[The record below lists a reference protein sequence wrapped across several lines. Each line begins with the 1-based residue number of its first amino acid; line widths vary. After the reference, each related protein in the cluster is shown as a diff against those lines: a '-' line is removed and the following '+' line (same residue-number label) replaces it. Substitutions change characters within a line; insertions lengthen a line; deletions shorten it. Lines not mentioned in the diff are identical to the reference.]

1 MAIQTPF
8 AHLHLHTQYSLLDG
22 LNRIDEVLARAAS
35 LSQPAM
41 AMTDHGNMHGAVQFY
56 TAAHKAGVKPI
67 IGCELYVTPT
77 SRFDRTPVAQG
88 GSGSYHL
95 TVLAANNKG
104 YRNLCRLVSLAFREG
119 FYFKP
124 RVDHE
129 LLEELNEG
137 LIVLSGCLGSELG
150 QAALKDQLDV
160 AQERAEFYARVF
172 GDRYYLEVQPHPIA
186 EQRKLNELCTDIG
199 KEKGIRVVAST
210 DCHYLSADDHFAQ
223 EVLMCISTG
232 KQVTDPDRLRHEG
245 LSLHLKSG
253 DEMRQEFADYRYTD
267 EALSNTLEIAE
278 RCNVEFD
285 FSTYYMPKFDPPEG
299 RTLEEMMEEN
309 AREGLRARLDVIQ
322 KLSENEIEEQVYW
335 DRLDSEISLIHKM
348 GFAGYFLVVAD
359 FIVWAKE
366 NGVPVGP
373 GRGSAA
379 GSLVAYA
386 MQITELDPI
395 EHKLLFERFLNPERV
410 SLPDIDVDFCI
421 RGRDRVIHYVVEKYG
436 KENVAQIATFGTL
449 KAKAA
454 IKDVGRALGKSY
466 AETDRIAQLVPAPRQ
481 GFDFSLE
488 EAIKMEPK
496 LKAYAEG
503 EGEELISLALKV
515 EGLTRHSST
524 HAAGVVIGDR
534 PLTEFLPMMVD
545 KEGNDVTQFSMKDAE
560 KIGLVKFDFLGLKT
574 LTVIYTALRLIEEAR
589 GEEVVLET
597 LPLNDPPTYEM
608 LCQGKTTGVFQ
619 LESSGITE
627 MTMRLRPNSFD
638 DLVAILALYRPGPLD
653 SGMAEH
659 YIERKNGRE
668 ETEYLH
674 PLMEDILSDTYGI
687 ILYQEQ
693 IMQLA
698 RELAGYSLAE
708 ADLLRRAMGKKI
720 PEEMA
725 KQRTR
730 FMEGAIERK
739 IDERPAT
746 EIFDQMET
754 FARYG
759 FNRSHSAA
767 YALVSFQT
775 AYLKAHYPV
784 EFLAA
789 LMSLEMG
796 DSDKTLKNL
805 NECRKQKIEVLPPD
819 VNSSVAS
826 FSVQDGCIRYGLSA
840 VKGVGEKA
848 VEVIVE
854 ARNDGG
860 DFQSI
865 EDFVER
871 VDLKTINRRVLESFI
886 KCGAFDSCGDT
897 RHSMMDRLDDIIR
910 AGQLFQREKDTNQ
923 IGLFGSGKEDKSIP
937 RRVRDLPE
945 WPTNQRLA
953 FEREALG
960 FYISGHPLAKY
971 SELLTSIG
979 ARPVA
984 KLKEYTQSAQVK
996 IGGVITALRLRNTKK
1011 GDRYASF
1018 LFEDP
1023 SGSIES
1029 LAWPDTYRSIASL
1042 MVADEP
1048 LVASGRLDVTD
1059 ERMNFIVE
1067 SMESIFAC
1075 REKTASRGVLRLK
1088 GTDSTK
1094 ERLERIER
1102 LFRTHPGQCPVE
1114 VWIEN
1119 GAGAVAIQLKDEN
1132 ENPVLIEITEDLCD
1146 GAEQIFGRPV
1156 LSFQS

>member
-1 MAIQTPF
+1 MSEIPF

-22 LNRIDEVLARAAS
+22 LNRIDEVLKRAAG
-35 LSQPAM
+35 LSQPAI
-41 AMTDHGNMHGAVQFY
+41 AITDHGNMHGAVQFY
-56 TAAHKAGVKPI
+56 SSAQKAGIKPI
-67 IGCELYVTPT
+67 IGCELYVTSG
-77 SRFDRTPVAQG
+77 SRFDKIPVGHG
-88 GSGSYHL
+88 GEGSYHL
-95 TVLAANNKG
+95 TVLAASKEG
-104 YRNLCRLVSLAFREG
+104 YKNLCRLVSLAYREG

-129 LLEELNEG
+129 LLQRYSDG

-150 QAALKDQLDV
+150 QAALNEQLDV
-160 AQERAEFYARVF
+160 ARERVDFYAKTF

-186 EQRKLNELCTDIG
+186 EQRKLNSLVSELARD
-199 KEKGIRVVAST
+199 KGIPIVAST

-232 KQVTDPDRLRHEG
+232 KQITDPDRIRHVG
-245 LSLHLKSG
+245 LTLHLKTGTEMYKEFG
-253 DEMRQEFADYRYTD
+253 DFKYVD
-267 EALSNTLEIAE
+267 EALRNTVEIGE

-285 FSTYYMPKFDPPEG
+285 FSTYYMPKFDPPKG
-299 RTLEEMMEEN
+299 KTLEELMEQD
-309 AREGLRARLDVIQ
+309 AREGLLTRLELIRQGKDDF
-322 KLSENEIEEQVYW
+322 SEQPYW
-335 DRLDSEISLIHKM
+335 DRLDEELALINKM
-348 GFAGYFLVVAD
+348 GFAGYFLVVSD

-366 NGVPVGP
+366 NNIPVGP

-386 MQITELDPI
+386 LQITELDPI

-421 RGRDRVIHYVVEKYG
+421 NGRDKVIHYVVDKYG

-466 AETDRIAQLVPAPRQ
+466 AETDKVAQLVPAPRQ

-496 LKAYAEG
+496 LKAYAES
-503 EGEELISLALKV
+503 EGEELITLAMKV

-545 KEGNDVTQFSMKDAE
+545 KEGNDVTQFSMKDVE

-574 LTVIYTALRLIEEAR
+574 LTVIYTALRLISEGR
-589 GEEVVLET
+589 GEDVDLSS
-597 LPLNDPPTYEM
+597 LPLNDKATYEM
-608 LCQGKTTGVFQ
+608 LCAGKTTGVFQ

-627 MTMRLRPNSFD
+627 MTMRLKPTGFD

-674 PLMEDILSDTYGI
+674 PLMEDILADTYGI

-725 KQRTR
+725 AQRTR
-730 FMEGAIERK
+730 FMEGALEKK
-739 IDERPAT
+739 IDEKAAK

-767 YALVSFQT
+767 YALISFQT
-775 AYLKAHYPV
+775 AYLKAHFPV
-784 EFLAA
+784 EFMAA
-789 LMSLEMG
+789 LMSLEMD

-805 NECRKQKIEVLPPD
+805 NECRKQKITVLPPD
-819 VNSSVAS
+819 VNLSLSD
-826 FSVQDGCIRYGLSA
+826 FSVQESCIRYGLSA

-848 VEVIVE
+848 VEVVVA
-854 ARNDGG
+854 ARSEGG
-860 DFQSI
+860 EFQSL

-871 VDLKTINRRVLESFI
+871 VDLKTINRRVLESFV
-886 KCGAFDSCGDT
+886 KCGAFDSCGEN
-897 RHSMMDRLDDIIR
+897 RRSMFERLDDVIR
-910 AGQLFQREKDTNQ
+910 AGQLLQREQDTNQ
-923 IGLFGSGKEDKSIP
+923 IGLFGGDEVMQSIP
-937 RRVRDLPE
+937 RKSINHPE
-945 WPTNQRLA
+945 WPTNKRLA

-960 FYISGHPLAKY
+960 FYISGHPLSKY
-971 SELLTSIG
+971 TEMLLSIG
-979 ARPVA
+979 ARPVGELK
-984 KLKEYTQSAQVK
+984 KLATGSQVRV
-996 IGGVITALRLRNTKK
+996 GGVITALRLRNTKK

-1023 SGSIES
+1023 SGSIDS
-1029 LAWPDTYRSIASL
+1029 IAWPDTYRNIASL

-1048 LVASGRLDVTD
+1048 LVATGRLDITD
-1059 ERMNFIVE
+1059 ERANFIVD
-1067 SMESIFAC
+1067 SMESIFDC
-1075 REKTASRGVLRLK
+1075 REKSASKGVMKLSQK
-1088 GTDSTK
+1088 EPTK
-1094 ERLERIER
+1094 ERLQALVGMFASYPGDCPIEMM
-1102 LFRTHPGQCPVE
+1102 
-1114 VWIEN
+1114 IEFET
-1119 GAGAVAIQLKDEN
+1119 GEIAIQLKDEN
-1132 ENPVLIEITEDLCD
+1132 ENPILVQITEDLCD
-1146 GAEQIFGRPV
+1146 EAEQIFGRPV

>member
-1 MAIQTPF
+1 MTSTPF

-22 LNRIDEVLARAAS
+22 LNKIGDVLERAAS
-35 LSQPAM
+35 LSQPA
-41 AMTDHGNMHGAVQFY
+41 AAITDHGNMHGAVQFY
-56 TAAHKAGVKPI
+56 SAARKAGVKPI
-67 IGCELYVTPT
+67 IGCELYVTT
-77 SRFDRTPVAQG
+77 SSRFDRTSVSQG
-88 GSGSYHL
+88 GEGTYHL
-95 TVLAANNKG
+95 TVLASNDVG
-104 YRNLCRLVSLAFREG
+104 YKNLCRLVSLAYREG

-129 LLEELNEG
+129 LLQEYSEG

-150 QAALKDQLDV
+150 QCALNEQLDIARDRV
-160 AQERAEFYARVF
+160 DFYAKTF

-186 EQRKLNELCTDIG
+186 EQRKLNELGADIA
-199 KEKGIRVVAST
+199 KDKGIAVVAST
-210 DCHYLSADDHFAQ
+210 DCHYLQEDDHFAQ

-232 KQVTDPDRLRHEG
+232 KQITDPDRLRHVG
-245 LSLHLKSG
+245 IKLHLKSG
-253 DEMRQEFADYRYTD
+253 DEMLDEFAGFKYTD
-267 EALSNTLEIAE
+267 EAVKNTIEIAE
-278 RCNVEFD
+278 RCNLEFD
-285 FSTYYMPKFDPPEG
+285 FDTYYMPRFDSPEEA
-299 RTLEEMMEEN
+299 TLEQLMEKDS
-309 AREGLRARLDVIQ
+309 REGLKARLAEIRELNEDKEIDEDAYWAR
-322 KLSENEIEEQVYW
+322 LESEME
-335 DRLDSEISLIHKM
+335 LINKM

-366 NGVPVGP
+366 NNIPVGP

-421 RGRDRVIHYVVEKYG
+421 NGRDQVIKYVVEKYG
-436 KENVAQIATFGTL
+436 KEKVAQIATFGTL

-466 AETDRIAQLVPAPRQ
+466 AETDRVAQLVPAPRQ
-481 GFDFSLE
+481 GFDFSLK
-488 EAIKMEPK
+488 EAIDMEPK
-496 LKAYAEG
+496 LKSYANG
-503 EGEELISLALKV
+503 EGEELISLAMKV

-545 KEGNDVTQFSMKDAE
+545 KDGNDVTQFSMKDVE

-574 LTVIYTALRLIEEAR
+574 LTVIHTALRLLSESQ
-589 GEEVVLET
+589 GKEVDLSK
-597 LPLNDPPTYEM
+597 LSLNDKATYQM
-608 LCQGKTTGVFQ
+608 LCEGKTTGVFQ

-668 ETEYLH
+668 KTEYLH

-725 KQRTR
+725 KQRSR
-730 FMEGAIERK
+730 FMKGALAK
-739 IDERPAT
+739 DIDESAAT

-767 YALVSFQT
+767 YALISFHT

-784 EFLAA
+784 EFMAA
-789 LMSLEMG
+789 LMTLEMD

-805 NECRKQKIEVLPPD
+805 NECRKQSITVLPPD
-819 VNSSVAS
+819 VNSSLSS
-826 FSVQDGCIRYGLSA
+826 FSVQDQSIRYGLSA

-848 VEVIVE
+848 VEAVVS
-854 ARNDGG
+854 ARDEEGA
-860 DFQSI
+860 FQSI
-865 EDFVER
+865 ENFVER
-871 VDLKTINRRVLESFI
+871 VDLKTINRRVLESFV
-886 KCGAFDSCGDT
+886 KCGAFDSCSD
-897 RHSMMDRLDDIIR
+897 
-910 AGQLFQREKDTNQ
+910 N
-923 IGLFGSGKEDKSIP
+923 
-937 RRVRDLPE
+937 
-945 WPTNQRLA
+945 
-953 FEREALG
+953 
-960 FYISGHPLAKY
+960 
-971 SELLTSIG
+971 
-979 ARPVA
+979 
-984 KLKEYTQSAQVK
+984 
-996 IGGVITALRLRNTKK
+996 
-1011 GDRYASF
+1011 
-1018 LFEDP
+1018 
-1023 SGSIES
+1023 
-1029 LAWPDTYRSIASL
+1029 RS
-1042 MVADEP
+1042 P
-1048 LVASGRLDVTD
+1048 
-1059 ERMNFIVE
+1059 
-1067 SMESIFAC
+1067 
-1075 REKTASRGVLRLK
+1075 
-1088 GTDSTK
+1088 
-1094 ERLERIER
+1094 
-1102 LFRTHPGQCPVE
+1102 
-1114 VWIEN
+1114 
-1119 GAGAVAIQLKDEN
+1119 
-1132 ENPVLIEITEDLCD
+1132 
-1146 GAEQIFGRPV
+1146 
-1156 LSFQS
+1156 